1 MTLNLDSA
9 LQTFIAEARELIEQ
23 MEDGLLRLESDSNPE
38 EIIGAIFRAAHTI
51 KGSAGLFGLAPIVS
65 FTHVVEDVLDHVRDG
80 HIPVS
85 ADLVALLLKCS
96 DHIQLLVKVVAVDA
110 EEPTEAMKADGEV
123 LLEGLHKF
131 LPSAHAKTVETPK
144 TTQIAPQAA
153 PSTQAGQG
161 DVSNNCWHISIRFG
175 SDVFSSGMDPMSFL
189 NYLGRLGNIE
199 HVYSMADA
207 LPDFDKLDPECCY
220 WGYEIALNS
229 AVERAEIASAFE
241 FIEDCS
247 QIKIIPPRSKLN
259 DYIEL
264 INALPEDKQRLGEIL
279 VSVGALTEQEVLC
292 ALANQT
298 INGFTQAEH
307 APLGEILST
316 TQGTPTE
323 LIHTALAKQTT
334 AKDSGKEAGKEA
346 SKESVYVRV
355 HAEKLD
361 KLINLVGELVIAGA
375 GANLLA
381 KTCNNTAL
389 VEATSNISELVE
401 EIRDGAL
408 KLRMV
413 PIGDTFNRFHRVVRD
428 VSRELGKDIEL
439 RISGADTELDKTVV
453 EKIGDPLMHLVRNA
467 MDHGIEMPQDREAK
481 GKSAKGV
488 LHLNAYHDSGS
499 IVIEISDDGKGLDK
513 ERILAKGIEKGLVQ
527 EGVALSDSEIF
538 SLIFEPGFSTAA
550 AITNLSGRGVGMDVV
565 KKNITALRG
574 SVELESETGKG
585 ATVRIR
591 LPLTLAIIDGFL
603 VGVSNSSYVIPLD
616 LVKECIE
623 LTEDEQTQMQQRQ
636 YINLRG
642 EVLPLVFLRKH
653 FMLEAGGGRRAN
665 VVVVHAEDRKAG
677 LVVDELQG
685 EFQTVIKPLGKL
697 FSTLRGIGGSTI
709 LGNGSVALILDI
721 PSLIKEVNKQEPV
734 LKVAHKNTAF

>member
-23 MEDGLLRLESDSNPE
+23 MEDGLLRLESESNPE
-38 EIIGAIFRAAHTI
+38 DIIGAIFRAAHTI
-51 KGSAGLFGLAPIVS
+51 KGSAGLFGLTPIVS
-65 FTHVVEDVLDHVRDG
+65 FTHVVEDVLDRVRDG
-80 HIPVS
+80 QIQITS
-85 ADLVALLLKCS
+85 DLVALLLKCS
-96 DHIQLLVKVVAVDA
+96 DHMQSLVQTVAVNG
-110 EEPTEAMKADGEV
+110 EEPSEAMKAEGRM
-123 LLEGLHKF
+123 LLSGLEAF
-131 LPSAHAKTVETPK
+131 LPSAHAETQVTPS
-144 TTQIAPQAA
+144 TTPVSPQASA
-153 PSTQAGQG
+153 TPQADQN

-175 SDVFSSGMDPMSFL
+175 SDVFASGMDPMSFL
-189 NYLGRLGNIE
+189 NYLGRLGTVEN
-199 HVYSMADA
+199 VYSMADG

-229 AVERAEIASAFE
+229 TAERSEIASAFE
-241 FIEDCS
+241 FIEDGS
-247 QIKIIPPRSKLN
+247 QIKIIPPKSKLN

-264 INALPEDKQRLGEIL
+264 INALPEDNQRLGEIL
-279 VSVGALTEQEVLC
+279 VSVGALSEQEVLC

-298 INGFTQAEH
+298 LNSFTQAEH
-307 APLGEILST
+307 APLGEILAN

-323 LIHTALAKQTT
+323 LIHTALAKQST
-334 AKDSGKEAGKEA
+334 AKDSNKETSREV

-389 VEATSNISELVE
+389 VEATSSISDLVE

-428 VSRELGKDIEL
+428 VSRELGKNIEL

-481 GKSAKGV
+481 GKEAKGV

-527 EGVALSDSEIF
+527 EGATLSDSEIF
-538 SLIFEPGFSTAA
+538 GLIFEPGFSTAA

-574 SVELESETGKG
+574 SVELESEAGKG

-603 VGVSNSSYVIPLD
+603 VGVGASSYVIPLD

-623 LTEDEQTQMQQRQ
+623 LTEEDQKQTQQRQ

-721 PSLIKEVNKQEPV
+721 PSLIQEVNKQEPV
-734 LKVAHKNTAF
+734 LKMVHKNTQL